1 MSIYDEGPMEANLTR
16 AEWAL
21 SALEEFGRY
30 TGQDEYFEDATGAR
44 NVGEDI
50 MREVAG
56 DLMANLFH
64 LGRLNGVAPD
74 TLIRAGLMHFTEEVA
89 EEIEEDPAVAA
100 AAEQVVCEARDLLAS
115 VGA

>member
-1 MSIYDEGPMEANLTR
+1 MSIYDEGPAEANQTR

-21 SALEEFGRY
+21 SALEEFGRH
-30 TGQDEYFEDATGAR
+30 TGQDSYFGDVVGAGD
-44 NVGEDI
+44 VPDDV

-56 DLMANLFH
+56 DLFANLFH
-64 LGRLNGVAPD
+64 LGRLNGVAPE

-115 VGA
+115 VSV